1 MTGVYTNLAKKRVE
15 QSKTAIVASQP
26 TLNHS
31 TQPLSKMS
39 GEPVKPAVT
48 NHQVPPTPPSTVVHE
63 RPRRERSVK
72 WSTDAA
78 NIRQQ
83 QTQVAKGTRPYA
95 PRTFNI
101 FADQIEYLNRASLE
115 QRLAGRDISIN
126 DMVREAIDLYIAQ
139 NAAKK

>member
-15 QSKTAIVASQP
+15 QSKAAVVPSQP

-39 GEPVKPAVT
+39 GEPVESTVT
-48 NHQVPPTPPSTVVHE
+48 NHQVPNPTSTAVRG
-63 RPRRERSVK
+63 RPRPGPFVK
-72 WSTDAA
+72 RSTDAA
-78 NIRQQ
+78 NIQQ
-83 QTQVAKGTRPYA
+83 QPTRVAKGARQYA

-126 DMVREAIDLYIAQ
+126 DMVREA
-139 NAAKK
+139 